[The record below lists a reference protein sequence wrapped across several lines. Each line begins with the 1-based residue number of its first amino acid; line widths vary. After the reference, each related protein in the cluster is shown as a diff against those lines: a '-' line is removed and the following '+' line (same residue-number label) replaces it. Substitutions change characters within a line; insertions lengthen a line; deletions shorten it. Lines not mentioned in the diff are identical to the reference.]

1 MIPEPLFQPK
11 SDVHD
16 DPESLSHSWAELVA
30 RIQSGDQEAL
40 EELYRVFSKGIRFY
54 LCRQLGSQD
63 LDDKVH
69 DVFLI
74 ITQSIQKGELRQ
86 PERLMGYVRTIVR
99 RQVAIHIDAAVQ
111 ARRNQASLE
120 VGSAVRDRRPDPE
133 RIAIERQNLELA
145 MRILNSIPERDRD
158 VLIRFYLREQPQE
171 QICDELRL
179 SSTQFRLI
187 KSRAKARFGTLGR
200 ASLSQRIGFFR
211 KQSA

>member
-1 MIPEPLFQPK
+1 MIPETVLQPK
-11 SDVHD
+11 TDDGS
-16 DPESLSHSWAELVA
+16 DPESLSRSWAELVA
-30 RIQSGDQEAL
+30 RIQTGDQEAL

-74 ITQSIQKGELRQ
+74 ITQAIQRGELRQ

-99 RQVAIHIDAAVQ
+99 RQVAIHIDAAVH

-120 VGSAVRDRRPDPE
+120 VGSVVRDRQPDPE
-133 RIAIERQNLELA
+133 HIAIEQQNLELA
-145 MRILNSIPERDRD
+145 MRILKSIPERDRD

-171 QICDELRL
+171 RICQDLNL
-179 SSTQFRLI
+179 STTQFRLI
-187 KSRAKARFGTLGR
+187 KSRAKARFGNLGK
-200 ASLSQRIGFFR
+200 ASLTQRLGFFR
-211 KQSA
+211 KRGA